1 MPTLKL
7 FSLPPQALS
16 TVHWNQLIKKILRV
30 LWTQKYS
37 FNTLITHFNVSV
49 TGQPLVSDCKTAEG
63 PESWPGRDKPG
74 LGNNTAGARVRG
86 FVATMEF
93 RRLTPSTSGGKSKVR
108 PPCVVIRSL
117 RSYYVRIIKVFQ
129 LKCMVP

>member
-7 FSLPPQALS
+7 SSLPPQALS

-49 TGQPLVSDCKTAEG
+49 TGQPLGSDCKTAEG
-63 PESWPGRDKPG
+63 PESWAGRDKPG

-93 RRLTPSTSGGKSKVR
+93 RRLAGARVRGFVATIEFRRLTPSTSGGKSKVR
-108 PPCVVIRSL
+108 PPPV
-117 RSYYVRIIKVFQ
+117 
-129 LKCMVP
+129 